1 MSINLVQFNM
11 NHCWGAHNLLQQ
23 FIRERSIDIAM
34 VTEPI
39 YIPGKNWLASRNKG
53 SAIYW
58 TPNINCRVR
67 EVVVEDEFVAIEVKN
82 IVLVSCYIPPSVDLS
97 KFSEI
102 LRKLETKV
110 KTLERRKQIVLGGDF
125 NAHAMMWGSKY
136 TSCKGVKLI
145 NCMEAVNLTL
155 INEGNSPTCVRQQG
169 SSIVDLTW
177 ATPQIAGRI
186 NNWKVEE
193 EVVSLSDHNYLT
205 FRIDLGR

>member
-1 MSINLVQFNM
+1 M
-11 NHCWGAHNLLQQ
+11 
-23 FIRERSIDIAM
+23 
-34 VTEPI
+34 
-39 YIPGKNWLASRNKG
+39 
-53 SAIYW
+53 
-58 TPNINCRVR
+58 
-67 EVVVEDEFVAIEVKN
+67 
-82 IVLVSCYIPPSVDLS
+82 
-97 KFSEI
+97 
-102 LRKLETKV
+102 
-110 KTLERRKQIVLGGDF
+110 
-125 NAHAMMWGSKY
+125 
-136 TSCKGVKLI
+136 I